1 MFSGS
6 SLKGQTLYNVPPSV
20 ENLRIDVEKCVNEH
34 SEQMLML
41 LALLQDNRRRR
52 GSVTDE
58 ANKDG
63 EDEENGEVKEEKA
76 KKRGRKNKRRDSGR
90 GLSGVQVFSYPSP
103 PIGML

>member
-1 MFSGS
+1 M
-6 SLKGQTLYNVPPSV
+6 
-20 ENLRIDVEKCVNEH
+20 EKCVNEH

-63 EDEENGEVKEEKA
+63 EEEQNGEVKVEKA
-76 KKRGRKNKRRDSGR
+76 KN
-90 GLSGVQVFSYPSP
+90 
-103 PIGML
+103 

>member
-1 MFSGS
+1 M
-6 SLKGQTLYNVPPSV
+6 
-20 ENLRIDVEKCVNEH
+20 EKCVNEH

-52 GSVTDE
+52 GSVTGE

-63 EDEENGEVKEEKA
+63 EDEENGEVKDEKA
-76 KKRGRKNKRRDSGR
+76 KKGRKNKRRVSGR
-90 GLSGVQVFSYPSP
+90 GLSAVQVFSYPSR